1 MIQITVIISMMI
13 IIKVLVI
20 IIVIEVIIE
29 VMFYYS
35 VFFKTRLL
43 KYWVNED
50 TVFKT
55 FRSLL
60 NLFQTDRPITERLQ
74 KLLLIYKLSFK
85 T

>member
-1 MIQITVIISMMI
+1 MIQITAIITMMI

-20 IIVIEVIIE
+20 IIMIEVIIE

>member
-1 MIQITVIISMMI
+1 MIQITVIMTMMI

>member
-1 MIQITVIISMMI
+1 MIQITVIITMMI

-74 KLLLIYKLSFK
+74 KLLLIYKLSFE

>member
-1 MIQITVIISMMI
+1 MIQITVIITMMI

>member
-1 MIQITVIISMMI
+1 MIQITVIISVMI

>member
-1 MIQITVIISMMI
+1 MIQITVIIAMMI
-13 IIKVLVI
+13 IIKILVI
-20 IIVIEVIIE
+20 TIVVEVSIEVT
-29 VMFYYS
+29 FYYS

-50 TVFKT
+50 TVFKI

-60 NLFQTDRPITERLQ
+60 NLFQIDRPIIERLQ
-74 KLLLIYKLSFK
+74 KLLLIHKLPFK

>member
-1 MIQITVIISMMI
+1 MIQITVVISMMI

-43 KYWVNED
+43 KYWVNEH

>member
-29 VMFYYS
+29 VTFYYS

>member
-20 IIVIEVIIE
+20 TIVIEVIIE

>member
-50 TVFKT
+50 AVFKT

-60 NLFQTDRPITERLQ
+60 NLFQTDLPITERLQ
-74 KLLLIYKLSFK
+74 KLLLIDKLSFK

>member
-1 MIQITVIISMMI
+1 MIQITAIITMMI

-20 IIVIEVIIE
+20 IIMIEVIIE

-50 TVFKT
+50 AVFKT

-60 NLFQTDRPITERLQ
+60 NLFQTDLPITERLQ
-74 KLLLIYKLSFK
+74 KLLLI
-85 T
+85 

>member
-1 MIQITVIISMMI
+1 MIQITVVISMMI

>member
-74 KLLLIYKLSFK
+74 KLLLIYKLSFN

>member
-35 VFFKTRLL
+35 VFFKTRLS

-74 KLLLIYKLSFK
+74 KLLLIDKLSFK

>member
-74 KLLLIYKLSFK
+74 KLLLIYKLSFE